1 MAFVI
6 GDMVCTVMVLVG
18 LSTILFMLLVPT
30 LAEYRKG
37 KGGSTRPMVIIV
49 MAVLIV
55 ALVGYST
62 WLYVDYQE
70 WMGTQE
76 LEYTLNV
83 TMAEPVQGVLYLPVS
98 VNTILQE
105 ALEVDSDNGSITIVE
120 TARGLA
126 LRLEFTGNVT
136 VHAWL
141 ERPGDFLDFH
151 LTMLDERHHETSR
164 YHWVGLDTGGMPNG
178 TVSVEFMLE
187 QHSFDHDE
195 WSWVSEEVDEG
206 WESYKVHFEYYDWY
220 YG

>member
-6 GDMVCTVMVLVG
+6 GDMVCTVMLLVG
-18 LSTILFMLLVPT
+18 LSAILFMLLVPT

-37 KGGSTRPMVIIV
+37 KGGSTRPIAIMM

-62 WLYVDYQE
+62 WLYTDYQE
-70 WMGTQE
+70 WMGTEE

-83 TMAEPVQGVLYLPVS
+83 TMDGPVRGVLYVPIT
-98 VNTILQE
+98 VNTDLQK
-105 ALEVDSDNGSITIVE
+105 ALEVDSDNGSITIEE

-126 LRLEFTGNVT
+126 LRLEFTGNVS
-136 VHAWL
+136 VRARL
-141 ERPGDFLDFH
+141 ERPGDVQDFH
-151 LTMLDERHHETSR
+151 LTMLDGQHSKASR

-178 TVSVEFMLE
+178 TVSVEYMLE
-187 QHSFDHDE
+187 HHSFDHNE
-195 WSWVSEEVDEG
+195 WHWTSHEVDEG
-206 WESYKVHFEYYDWY
+206 WESYKVQFEYYDWN